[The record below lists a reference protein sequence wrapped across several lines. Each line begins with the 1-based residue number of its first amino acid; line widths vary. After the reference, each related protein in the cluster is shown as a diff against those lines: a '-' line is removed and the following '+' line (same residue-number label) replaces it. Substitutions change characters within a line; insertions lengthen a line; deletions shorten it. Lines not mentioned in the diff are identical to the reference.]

1 MSSSTVVDL
10 ISAKKYWQQEKYKQ
24 VVRQKLMYA
33 YGRGYSSQE
42 NEYLNTIRHQFKRQ
56 GRFS

>member
-10 ISAKKYWQQEKYKQ
+10 ISAKVYWQQEKDEL

-33 YGRGYSSQE
+33 YARGYSSQE
-42 NEYLNTIRHQFKRQ
+42 NKYLNTIRNKFKRQ
-56 GRFS
+56 GRLS